1 MDVEMWPVGRLKP
14 YPGNPRHNDAGVD
27 AVAASLK
34 AFGFRQPC
42 VVDEQ
47 DVIVVGHTRYKAALK
62 LGLVEIPVHVA
73 RGLTPEQAR
82 AYRIAD
88 NQTATLSAWDDGLL
102 AQELAALQAAE
113 FDLAL
118 TGFAEDDLLARL
130 ADQPAAVAGDPD
142 EVPEPPADPVTRPGD
157 LWSVGRHRLLCG
169 DATRAAD
176 VARVL
181 GGGPADVLLTDPPYN
196 VAYEGG
202 TADRLT
208 IANDDLSP
216 DDFQRF
222 LVAALSAARAHLRP
236 GGGFYVWHADTS
248 GLSVRHA
255 AAAAGLRVRQCLV
268 WVKPALVLGRQD
280 YQWRHEPCLYGWAD
294 GAPHTWLG
302 GRAQTTVLEFD
313 KPARNADHPT
323 MKPVALFQALLTN
336 SCPPGGIV
344 LDPFGGSGTTLVAA
358 EQAGRSARL
367 LELDPK
373 YCDVVLARAT
383 ATFGDAVPIRL
394 VGDGGAE
401 VAHADVVASRRAETA
416 AA

>member
-1 MDVEMWPVGRLKP
+1 MEVEMWPVSRLKP
-14 YPGNPRHNDAGVD
+14 YPQNPRHNDAGVD

-34 AFGFRQPC
+34 EYGFRQPI

-62 LGLVEIPVHVA
+62 LGMTEVPVHLA
-73 RGLTPEQAR
+73 RGLTAEQAR

-102 AQELAALQAAE
+102 AAELAALQAAD

-118 TGFAEDDLLARL
+118 TGFAEDDLLALL
-130 ADQPAAVAGDPD
+130 ADPPAAALADPD
-142 EVPEPPADPVTRPGD
+142 DVPEPPAVPVTRPGD
-157 LWSVGRHRLLCG
+157 LWAVGRHRLLCG
-169 DATRAAD
+169 DATKAAD

-181 GGGPADVLLTDPPYN
+181 GGEPADVLLTDPPYN

-216 DDFQRF
+216 DDFQQF
-222 LVAALSAARAHLRP
+222 LVSALAAAGSHLRP
-236 GGGFYVWHADTS
+236 GGGFYVWHADTY
-248 GLSVRHA
+248 GLSVRRA
-255 AAAAGLRVRQCLV
+255 IAEAGLRVRQCLV
-268 WVKPALVLGRQD
+268 WVKPSLVLGRQD

-313 KPARNADHPT
+313 KPARNGEHPT
-323 MKPVALFQALLTN
+323 MKPVALFGALLTN
-336 SCPPGGIV
+336 SCPPGGVV

-367 LELDPK
+367 LEVDPR
-373 YCDVVLARAT
+373 YCDVVLNRAV
-383 ATFGDAVPIRL
+383 ATFGDAVPVRL
-394 VGDGGAE
+394 VEGNVE
-401 VAHADVVASRRAETA
+401 VAHADVVVRRRGEVA

>member
-14 YPGNPRHNDAGVD
+14 YPQNPRHNDAGVD

-34 AFGFRQPC
+34 AFGWQQP
-42 VVDEQ
+42 VVADEQ

-62 LGLVEIPVHVA
+62 LGLTEVPVHVA

-102 AQELAALQAAE
+102 AQELAALQAVD
-113 FDLAL
+113 FDLGL
-118 TGFAEDDLLARL
+118 TGFAEDDLLALL
-130 ADQPAAVAGDPD
+130 ADPPAAAVADPD
-142 EVPEPPADPVTRPGD
+142 AVPEPPAVPVTRPGD
-157 LWSVGRHRLLCG
+157 LWAVGRHRLLCG
-169 DATRAAD
+169 DATKAAD

-181 GGGPADVLLTDPPYN
+181 GGDPADVLLTDPPYN

-216 DDFQRF
+216 DDFQQF
-222 LVAALSAARAHLRP
+222 LFSALTAARTHLRP
-236 GGGFYVWHADTS
+236 GGGFYVWHADTF
-248 GLSVRHA
+248 GLSVRRA
-255 AAAAGLRVRQCLV
+255 AAEAGLRVRQCLV

-313 KPARNADHPT
+313 KPARNAEHPT
-323 MKPVALFQALLTN
+323 MKPVALFQALLAN
-336 SCPPGGIV
+336 SCPVGGVV

-367 LELDPK
+367 LEVDPR
-373 YCDVVLARAT
+373 YCDVILSRAG
-383 ATFGDAVPIRL
+383 ATFGDAVPVRL
-394 VGDGGAE
+394 LDGDTE
-401 VAHADVVASRRAETA
+401 VAHADVVAARRAEA
-416 AA
+416 AAA